1 MDRERNGYEQAR
13 RANEQ
18 QRPQATTQEDG
29 EDWPMLSALLA
40 GLTVA
45 LLANTFLNLIP
56 V

>member
-1 MDRERNGYEQAR
+1 MDRERSGYEQAR

-18 QRPQATTQEDG
+18 RVQAATPDDG

-45 LLANTFLNLIP
+45 LVANTFLSLIP
-56 V
+56 G